1 MAGKFGEKPVMYL
14 TYPDILTNGFNT
26 QQHNAYTTWKGKRDI
41 FFPRSLPVKDTST
54 PKTNVYG
61 CKVQMYCLVLQ
72 FKENSLIIFH
82 YGNYIKC

>member
-1 MAGKFGEKPVMYL
+1 MDSTHNNIML
-14 TYPDILTNGFNT
+14 TLLGRENET
-26 QQHNAYTTWKGKRDI
+26 
-41 FFPRSLPVKDTST
+41 FFFSRSLPVKDTST